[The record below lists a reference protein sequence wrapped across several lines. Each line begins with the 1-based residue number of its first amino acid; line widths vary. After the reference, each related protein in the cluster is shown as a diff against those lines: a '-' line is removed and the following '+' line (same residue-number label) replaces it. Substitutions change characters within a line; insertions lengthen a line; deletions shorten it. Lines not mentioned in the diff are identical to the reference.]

1 MLLFSHS
8 VMFDSD
14 NPMDCSTP
22 GFSILH
28 YLPEFGWTHVQWVND
43 AIQPSHPLPSPPAL
57 NLSQHHGLF
66 QWVGTSHQV
75 AKLWSFSISPSYEY
89 SGLISFRIDWFDLL
103 AVQGTLRSLLQH
115 HRLKA
120 SVLQHSA
127 FFTVQLSQPY
137 MTTGKT
143 IALTTQTF
151 VGRIMSLP
159 FNALSMSSLSC
170 QEAIVFWVHGC
181 SHHPQWFW
189 SPRRGHLSL
198 LKHFPLLSAMQS
210 WGRMP

>member
-1 MLLFSHS
+1 MSIASIMPSSHLILWRLFCSQSLPASGTFPVSWLFASGGQNTRASSSAS
-8 VMFDSD
+8 VL
-14 NPMDCSTP
+14 PM
-22 GFSILH
+22 SIQ
-28 YLPEFGWTHVQWVND
+28 GWF
-43 AIQPSHPLPSPPAL
+43 PLRL
-57 NLSQHHGLF
+57 
-66 QWVGTSHQV
+66 T
-75 AKLWSFSISPSYEY
+75 
-89 SGLISFRIDWFDLL
+89 GLISLL
-103 AVQGTLRSLLQH
+103 SKGLSRVFSNSS
-115 HRLKA
+115 KP
-120 SVLQHSA
+120 SVLWCSA
-127 FFTVQLSQPY
+127 FFMLQLSKPY
-137 MTTGKT
+137 VTTGKT

-198 LKHFPLLSAMQS
+198 LLHFPLLSAMQS